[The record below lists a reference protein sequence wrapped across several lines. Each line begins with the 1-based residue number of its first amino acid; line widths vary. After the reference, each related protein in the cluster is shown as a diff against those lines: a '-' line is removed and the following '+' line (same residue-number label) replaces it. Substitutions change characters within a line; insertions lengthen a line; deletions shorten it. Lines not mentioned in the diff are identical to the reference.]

1 MNAADAKPS
10 EPEAGE
16 ATRRLRLLRGVT
28 WEWRDDAPAEAL
40 ERPGMGVIAQE
51 VEAVF
56 PELIEPN
63 EDGIRQV
70 EYDGLVPPLLLAV
83 TELDSRLRAIENASE
98 EGSDVVGDEGA
109 SKGEAIERVSRVAGT
124 EVRTELDPDEVE
136 KVFPQLVIMNEEGER
151 EVAYEGL
158 VGLLIEAVRELDSRL
173 ARLERG
179 GEDTGAN

>member
-1 MNAADAKPS
+1 VTIADTPG
-10 EPEAGE
+10 PDRAGE

-28 WEWRDDAPAEAL
+28 WEWREDAPPEAL

-63 EDGIRQV
+63 EQGIRQV

-83 TELDSRLRAIENASE
+83 TELEQRVRAIEGRSGLEMTESNETTPVEA
-98 EGSDVVGDEGA
+98 VG
-109 SKGEAIERVSRVAGT
+109 KVAGT
-124 EVRTELDPDEVE
+124 EVRTELDPDQVE
-136 KVFPQLVIMNEEGER
+136 RVFPQLVLTNDEGER

-158 VGLLIEAVRELDSRL
+158 VGLLIEAVRELDSRV
-173 ARLERG
+173 AALEPSA
-179 GEDTGAN
+179 D